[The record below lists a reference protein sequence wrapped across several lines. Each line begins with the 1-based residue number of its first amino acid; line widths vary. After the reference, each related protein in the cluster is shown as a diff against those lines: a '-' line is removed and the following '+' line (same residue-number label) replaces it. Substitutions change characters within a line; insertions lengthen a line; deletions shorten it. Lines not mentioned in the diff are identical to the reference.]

1 VRVRGGQIVW
11 VDLDPTRGHEQR
23 GHRPALVIAAAAM
36 RSTTIVVP
44 LTSSP
49 PKAPSHHRMA
59 GERMSVALCEQ
70 VRAIDT
76 ERVTGVLGAAELAD
90 LDRVRKIVAM
100 LIGVQATRH

>member
-1 VRVRGGQIVW
+1 
-11 VDLDPTRGHEQR
+11 
-23 GHRPALVIAAAAM
+23 
-36 RSTTIVVP
+36 
-44 LTSSP
+44 
-49 PKAPSHHRMA
+49 
-59 GERMSVALCEQ
+59 MSVALCEQ